1 MTGRLQG
8 KRVLIT
14 GAARGQGRA
23 HAVAMAGEGASI
35 IAVDICAPIET
46 VQYASA
52 TEEDL
57 QETVRQVERA
67 GGRIVTFRADVRDVG
82 RLREVVDEG
91 VAELGGLDVIVAN
104 AGIFAGSGSAL
115 EVTDEEWDDTLA
127 INLKGVWNT
136 VRAGLPHVL
145 SGGKGGSI
153 ILTSSSVSLTATPNV
168 IHYSAAKHGVVGI
181 MRTLAVE
188 LGALSIR
195 VNSIHPTSVD
205 TPMANNLHTFKLFRP
220 DVETPTYEDVKEVY
234 SALNL
239 LPVMFV
245 EPEQIAYAAVYL
257 ASDESRYVTGSTFSI
272 DAGSSIK

>member
-1 MTGRLQG
+1 
-8 KRVLIT
+8 
-14 GAARGQGRA
+14 
-23 HAVAMAGEGASI
+23 MAGEGASI